1 MNLKSFL
8 YTPVNYQFDGF
19 IVVVLSKSMLNPFH
33 EHNSI
38 MFYNSLTLVNIEL
51 YVLCVL
57 RLFPE
62 KCNRVT
68 HHHTSHK
75 QTPIA
80 TPSTESTHVVSFNKH
95 PYIPDHIVNAS
106 PSTCLQY
113 DTHNSYRSDHPRMPT
128 TIITLATNVFNYAF
142 YPKSNRY

>member
-38 MFYNSLTLVNIEL
+38 MLYNSLTLVNIEL

-57 RLFPE
+57 RLFP
-62 KCNRVT
+62 
-68 HHHTSHK
+68 
-75 QTPIA
+75 
-80 TPSTESTHVVSFNKH
+80 
-95 PYIPDHIVNAS
+95 
-106 PSTCLQY
+106 
-113 DTHNSYRSDHPRMPT
+113 
-128 TIITLATNVFNYAF
+128 
-142 YPKSNRY
+142 